1 VPLREQGFIKGPTA
15 RLTVSLPG
23 PPGGLWALGLLA
35 WALAVAVLGD
45 FVRQLAGRLIPSWRR
60 LEPIER
66 GLVDFYLGGGLL
78 YLLAAVPLGLFVAP
92 VVDAVPLVGGVGLVG
107 WVLLRGRASARSGLQ
122 RTTASLLQPSSLLVL
137 GSAVALYALELAAA
151 LPIGTGNTFD
161 SGLLTT
167 YTALL
172 VHNHSIPLS
181 FQPYASPSIL
191 YPQGT
196 TVWLGWAQTVFALP
210 PARTSLLVTPLF
222 FALAPLGGFVF
233 GRRLFGSDRAGVATA
248 LMLAWLAPAT
258 RGMVAGSNDFVF
270 AFPLVLVLAGQ
281 AVAWLRS
288 PPPRAAD
295 AVGFGLLVG
304 YSAAMNPVG
313 AEWLFL
319 ALLVAGGLSR
329 PAWGGRLSAWFLRWV
344 TALGATLL
352 GIVPSLYVLVLGRS
366 SPGFVP
372 GAAPAPAGTPSGI
385 VGSQFLGSID
395 PFLFRSEDVQLSP
408 VPALRLELALL
419 LVFGFALLLLAAR
432 SSALGRYFESFRLLV
447 GGAVAATVALL
458 AVVWGASTG
467 FGPAV
472 AFAQISSAAEIS
484 AWLFTMYAFVACV
497 PLILAVERFHG
508 SLTGTR
514 GPPVE
519 APPTPHRAP
528 GRRAL
533 GSGTSRT
540 LIPLAVALLVVLPGV
555 ALTPAALSPVW
566 TRLYHDFGNV
576 TADDF
581 ALLEYAGSHLP
592 AGARVLVA
600 PGSAADF
607 LPGYATDL
615 VILYPLVPGWSW
627 VNASYRILVEEL
639 SNGTLDSRGLGAMTA
654 LEVQYI
660 VVTGNS
666 TVLWAAFSPAP
677 FTTDPAAFPELF
689 HQGDAFL
696 FARSGA

>member
-1 VPLREQGFIKGPTA
+1 
-15 RLTVSLPG
+15 VSLPG
-23 PPGGLWALGLLA
+23 PSGGLWALGLLA
-35 WALAVAVLGD
+35 WALAVVVLGD
-45 FVRQLAGRLIPSWRR
+45 VVRQLAGRLIPSWRR

-66 GLVDFYLGGGLL
+66 GLTDFYVGGGLL
-78 YLLAAVPLGLFVAP
+78 YLLAALPLGLFVAP
-92 VVDAVPLVGGVGLVG
+92 LVDALPLAGAVGLVG
-107 WVLLRGRASARSGLQ
+107 WVLVRRRASGAEDLQ
-122 RTTASLLQPSSLLVL
+122 KSVVALLRPSSLLVL
-137 GSAVALYALELAAA
+137 GSALVLYSLELAAA

-172 VHNHSIPLS
+172 VQNHTIPLS
-181 FQPYASPSIL
+181 FQPYATPSIL

-196 TVWLGWAQTVFALP
+196 TVWLGWAQLVFVLP

-270 AFPLVLVLAGQ
+270 AFPLVLVLSGQ

-295 AVGFGLLVG
+295 AVGFGLLAG

-319 ALLVAGGLSR
+319 ALLIAGGLAH
-329 PAWGGRLSAWFLRWV
+329 PAYGGRLGSWFARWA
-344 TALGATLL
+344 TALVATLL
-352 GIVPSLYVLVLGRS
+352 GIVPSLYVLTLGRS
-366 SPGFVP
+366 SPGFVL
-372 GAAPAPAGTPSGI
+372 GAAAAPAGSPVGISGA
-385 VGSQFLGSID
+385 QFLGSID
-395 PFLFRSEDVQLSP
+395 PFLFRAEDVQLSP

-419 LVFGFALLLLAAR
+419 LVLGLVALLLVAR
-432 SSALGRYFESFRLLV
+432 SSLLGRYFESFRLLV
-447 GGAVAATVALL
+447 GGAFGATVVLL
-458 AVVWGASTG
+458 AVVWWASTG

-472 AFAQISSAAEIS
+472 YLNRVTSAAELS
-484 AWLFTMYAFVACV
+484 AWLFTMYAFIASV
-497 PLILAVERFHG
+497 PLILALERFHG
-508 SLTGTR
+508 ALADTGRSTVAFGSLQGRPLGPGARRTG
-514 GPPVE
+514 PS
-519 APPTPHRAP
+519 
-528 GRRAL
+528 RAL
-533 GSGTSRT
+533 V
-540 LIPLAVALLVVLPGV
+540 PLAVALLVVLPGV

-576 TADDF
+576 TSDDF
-581 ALLEYAGSHLP
+581 ALLDYAGSHLP

-600 PGSAADF
+600 PGSAGDF
-607 LPGYATDL
+607 LPGYAANL

-627 VNASYRILVEEL
+627 VNASYRIIVDEL
-639 SNGTLDSRGLGAMTA
+639 SNATLDARGRAAMAT
-654 LEVQYI
+654 LDVQYI

-666 TVLWAAFSPAP
+666 TVLWAAFSPVP
-677 FTTDPAAFPELF
+677 LTMDPGAFPELF
-689 HQGDAFL
+689 HQGDAYL
-696 FARSGA
+696 FARTGP

>member
-1 VPLREQGFIKGPTA
+1 M
-15 RLTVSLPG
+15 SLPG
-23 PPGGLWALGLLA
+23 PSGGLWALGLLA
-35 WALAVAVLGD
+35 WALAVAVLGE
-45 FVRQLAGRLIPSWRR
+45 FVRQLASRLIPSWRR

-66 GLVDFYLGGGLL
+66 GLTDFYLGGGLL
-78 YLLAAVPLGLFVAP
+78 YLLAALPLGLFVAP
-92 VVDAVPLVGGVGLVG
+92 VVDALPLLGGLGLVG
-107 WVLLRGRASARSGLQ
+107 WVFLRRRATAREGLQ
-122 RTTASLLQPSSLLVL
+122 RLVASLLRPAYLLVL
-137 GSAVALYALELAAA
+137 GSAAALYALELAAA

-167 YTALL
+167 YTSLL
-172 VHNHSIPLS
+172 VQNHTIPLS
-181 FQPYASPSIL
+181 FHPYATPSIL

-196 TVWLGWAQTVFALP
+196 TVWLGWAQLVFTLP

-233 GRRLFGSDRAGVATA
+233 GRRLFASDRAAVATA

-270 AFPLVLVLAGQ
+270 AFPLVLLLAGQ
-281 AVAWLRS
+281 ALVWLRS

-295 AVGFGLLVG
+295 AVGFGLLAG

-319 ALLVAGGLSR
+319 ALLVAGGLAR
-329 PAWGGRLSAWFLRWV
+329 PAFGGRLGPWFLRWT
-344 TALGATLL
+344 TALAATLL
-352 GIVPSLYVLVLGRS
+352 GIVPSLYVLALGHS

-372 GAAPAPAGTPSGI
+372 GAGAAPAGSPVGI

-395 PFLFRSEDVQLSP
+395 PFLFRAEDVQLSP

-419 LVFGFALLLLAAR
+419 LVVGCAGLVLVAR

-447 GGAVAATVALL
+447 GGAVAATIALL
-458 AVVWGASTG
+458 AVVWSASTG

-472 AFAQISSAAEIS
+472 LFAQISSAAELS
-484 AWLFTMYAFVACV
+484 TWLFTMYAFVAAV
-497 PLILAVERFHG
+497 PLILAAERFHG
-508 SLTGTR
+508 TLAETGGR
-514 GPPVE
+514 PIGSEPP
-519 APPTPHRAP
+519 P
-528 GRRAL
+528 RRANGRGAR
-533 GSGTSRT
+533 GSGASRA
-540 LIPLAVALLVVLPGV
+540 LIPLAIALVVVLPGV

-576 TADDF
+576 TSDDF

-600 PGSAADF
+600 PGSAGDF
-607 LPGYATDL
+607 LPGYAPNL
-615 VILYPLVPGWSW
+615 VILYPLVPGWLW
-627 VNASYRILVEEL
+627 LNASYRVVVDEL
-639 SNGTLDSRGLGAMTA
+639 SNGTLDARGLGAMAA
-654 LEVQYI
+654 LDVQYI

-666 TVLWAAFSPAP
+666 TVLWPAFSPAP
-677 FTTDPAAFPELF
+677 LAADPGAFPEWF
-689 HQGDAFL
+689 HQGDAYL
-696 FARSGA
+696 FARTGA

>member
-1 VPLREQGFIKGPTA
+1 
-15 RLTVSLPG
+15 VSLPG
-23 PPGGLWALGLLA
+23 PSGGLWALGLLA

-45 FVRQLAGRLIPSWRR
+45 FVRQLASRLIPSWRR

-66 GLVDFYLGGGLL
+66 GLTDFYLGGGLL
-78 YLLAAVPLGLFVAP
+78 YLLAALPVGLFVAP
-92 VVDAVPLVGGVGLVG
+92 VVDGLPLVGAVGLVG
-107 WVLLRGRASARSGLQ
+107 WALLRRRASTTEDLLRSVV
-122 RTTASLLQPSSLLVL
+122 ALLRPSSLLVL
-137 GSAVALYALELAAA
+137 GSAAALFALELAAA

-172 VHNHSIPLS
+172 VQNHTLPLS
-181 FQPYASPSIL
+181 FQPYATPSIL

-196 TVWLGWAQTVFALP
+196 TVWLGWAQLVFALP

-233 GRRLFGSDRAGVATA
+233 GRKLFGSDHAGVASA

-270 AFPLVLVLAGQ
+270 AFPLVLILSGQ
-281 AVAWLRS
+281 AVVWLRS
-288 PPPRAAD
+288 PPPRATD
-295 AVGFGLLVG
+295 AVGFGLLAG

-319 ALLVAGGLSR
+319 ALLLAGGLAR
-329 PAWGGRLSAWFLRWV
+329 PAYGGRVGSWFLRWA
-344 TALGATLL
+344 TALATTLL
-352 GIVPSLYVLVLGRS
+352 GIVPSLYVLALGRS

-372 GAAPAPAGTPSGI
+372 GAAAAPAGSPVGI
-385 VGSQFLGSID
+385 VGAQFLGSID
-395 PFLFRSEDVQLSP
+395 PFLFRAEDVQLSP

-419 LVFGFALLLLAAR
+419 LLFGLAVLLLVSR

-447 GGAVAATVALL
+447 GGAVGATVVLL
-458 AVVWGASTG
+458 AVLWWASTG

-472 AFAQISSAAEIS
+472 YLTRITSAAELS
-484 AWLFTMYAFVACV
+484 TWLFTMYAFVAAV
-497 PLILAVERFHG
+497 PLILALERFYGTLADTTGSPASSGPRTRRAEGHG
-508 SLTGTR
+508 SPR
-514 GPPVE
+514 AGP
-519 APPTPHRAP
+519 
-528 GRRAL
+528 
-533 GSGTSRT
+533 SRT

-576 TADDF
+576 TSDDF

-600 PGSAADF
+600 PGSAGDF
-607 LPGYATDL
+607 LPGYAADL

-627 VNASYRILVEEL
+627 VNASYRIIVDEL
-639 SNGTLDSRGLGAMTA
+639 SNGTLDPRGLGAMTA
-654 LEVQYI
+654 LDVQYL

-666 TVLWAAFSPAP
+666 TVLWPAFSPAP
-677 FTTDPAAFPELF
+677 LTVDSRAFPEMF
-689 HQGDAFL
+689 HQGDAYL
-696 FARSGA
+696 FARTGA